1 MADDFTGIIV
11 PLFLFLAISVSFTY
25 FVKKR
30 FNAQVFA
37 HLFSLVRTTKPL
49 WIFDK
54 LAKHK
59 RFFTTLADIGLVLGF
74 GAIAVDYMFLRGK
87 KSFPVRL
94 VAFVVS
100 SLIMAGLFIFIDSIF
115 GGPFSEG
122 YMTRPIF
129 PLMAAVFGIAGLS
142 GFIFSTLIINAYEII
157 YRYMIGERACPGV
170 APLLPGI
177 EIPRV
182 PFTIPAYAWIHL
194 FVILIIH
201 EGAHGVLGRIAKV
214 PFKSTGVM
222 LFGFLPIGAFVEP
235 DDAEVEKK
243 TSREKLRFFAAGI
256 SSNLAAFAIG
266 AIALLLFA
274 LSVQFFFGAW
284 AQEVRTNSVSGVQVK
299 DVFER
304 VELCGSFFEST
315 AFGKLEIG
323 SRILQANGVTV
334 KSSTDLLVA
343 IAQKRFQAL
352 ALTVEKNGLQK
363 ELLLEPNELGTYGF
377 MVEDLP
383 NPDYVVPQSF
393 KDFSFYAGLAGQV
406 ILWFAL
412 LNFLIAL
419 VNVLPFPVFDGGR
432 IAPILFAP
440 YAGILAKDEK
450 KRVKRIQ
457 SLFLVII
464 LALFLI
470 NFLPVII

>member
-1 MADDFTGIIV
+1 MADGITGVIV
-11 PLFLFLAISVSFTY
+11 PVILFLVVSIAFTY
-25 FVKKR
+25 FLKKKY
-30 FNAQVFA
+30 NAQTFA
-37 HLFSLVRTTKPL
+37 YLFSLVRTTKPL
-49 WIFDK
+49 WLFDK

-74 GAIAVDYMFLRGK
+74 GAIAIDYMFFRGK
-87 KSFPVRL
+87 KSIPIRL
-94 VAFVVS
+94 LVFVLTSTLLAMV
-100 SLIMAGLFIFIDSIF
+100 FVFIDSIF
-115 GGPFSEG
+115 GGPFSQG

-157 YRYMIGERACPGV
+157 YRYLIGERACPGV

-182 PFTIPAYAWIHL
+182 PFTIPVYAWIHL
-194 FVILIIH
+194 FIILIIH

-243 TSREKLRFFAAGI
+243 TNREKLRFFAGGI
-256 SSNLAAFAIG
+256 SANLAAFAIG
-266 AIALLLFA
+266 AIALLIFA
-274 LSVQFFFGAW
+274 LGVQAFFGPW
-284 AQEVRTNSVSGVQVK
+284 VQEVRQNSVSGVQVNE
-299 DVFER
+299 VLER

-315 AFGKLEIG
+315 AFGKLKEG
-323 SRILQANGVTV
+323 SRILEANDVQVKNSSDLLLAIGQRRFQPLSLTVDENGV
-334 KSSTDLLVA
+334 
-343 IAQKRFQAL
+343 
-352 ALTVEKNGLQK
+352 QK
-363 ELLLEPNELGTYGF
+363 EFVLQPNELGTYGF
-377 MVEDLP
+377 SVQDIP
-383 NPDYVVPQSF
+383 NENYVVPQSY
-393 KDFSFYAGLAGQV
+393 KDFSFYAGLVGQF

-432 IAPILFAP
+432 IAPILFTP
-440 YAGILAKDEK
+440 YAGILAKDEE
-450 KRVKRIQ
+450 KRKKRIQ
-457 SLFLVII
+457 SFFLVVVLI
-464 LALFLI
+464 LFLI